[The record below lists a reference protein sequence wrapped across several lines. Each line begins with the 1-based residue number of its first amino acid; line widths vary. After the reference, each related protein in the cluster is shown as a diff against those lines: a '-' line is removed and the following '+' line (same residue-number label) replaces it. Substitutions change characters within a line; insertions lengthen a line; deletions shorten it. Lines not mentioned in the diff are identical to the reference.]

1 MVLVRLSIFHDKL
14 EIRIFCSFTPY
25 NNISKFG
32 HPIRS
37 GKSERDYNQR
47 LYETYTDKCVDS
59 VYRHGYDF

>member
-1 MVLVRLSIFHDKL
+1 MINLKFEFSVRSLRRAIL
-14 EIRIFCSFTPY
+14 
-25 NNISKFG
+25 SKFG